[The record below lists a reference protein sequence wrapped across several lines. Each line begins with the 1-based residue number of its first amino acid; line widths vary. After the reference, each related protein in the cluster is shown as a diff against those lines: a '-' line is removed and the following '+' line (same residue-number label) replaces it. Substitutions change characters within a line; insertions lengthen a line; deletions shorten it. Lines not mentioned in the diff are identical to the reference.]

1 MHEKG
6 SPKLELNLSGINA
19 GDLSDAGDAN
29 DMDDDHGSTD
39 AAGLALIEP
48 KPAQLIELNEKL
60 ETSMGS
66 EIGEVVAE

>member
-39 AAGLALIEP
+39 AAGLA
-48 KPAQLIELNEKL
+48 
-60 ETSMGS
+60 
-66 EIGEVVAE
+66 